1 MRGSLHSRFSGG
13 LGAVVLIDIIHR
25 WLSARG
31 MRGPGLAVLADV
43 LGVLCLVAAM
53 WFVNWVAKG
62 VISRLVRRVVLHTA
76 ATWDDV
82 FLRCGVFTRL
92 SHLAPA
98 LVLAGFKSRFF
109 ARQETWLEVMRVVVN
124 VYFVVIA
131 LMVIAALFDAI
142 VELYDMRSGSGR
154 VPLKGFMQG
163 AQLVSYLSGGVLIF
177 SLVLGRSPRYFLS
190 GLGALTAV
198 LLLIFRDAL
207 LGLVAG
213 VQISV
218 NRMVQVGDWI
228 ELPKFGADGDVIEL
242 GLTTTKVRNWDN
254 TITTIPTHALTSEPL
269 KNWRGMQ
276 ESGGRR
282 IQRAIYL
289 DIASF
294 RFVDDALLHKLSTF
308 ELLRPYLEQERRE
321 LEYERRS
328 AGLDTNAPFDG
339 RRLSNI
345 GCFRVYVTAYLRAH
359 PQLRHD
365 MDFLVRQRQP
375 SDKGLPLE
383 LYVFSSDTR
392 LAAYESIQSDIF
404 DHLLTVVPEFEL
416 RVFQSPTG
424 HDFRQ
429 LSPSARDCETSR
441 N

>member
-1 MRGSLHSRFSGG
+1 
-13 LGAVVLIDIIHR
+13 
-25 WLSARG
+25 
-31 MRGPGLAVLADV
+31 
-43 LGVLCLVAAM
+43 
-53 WFVNWVAKG
+53 
-62 VISRLVRRVVLHTA
+62 
-76 ATWDDV
+76 
-82 FLRCGVFTRL
+82 
-92 SHLAPA
+92 
-98 LVLAGFKSRFF
+98 
-109 ARQETWLEVMRVVVN
+109 MRVVAN

-131 LMVIAALFDAI
+131 LLVLHALLDAI
-142 VELYDMRSGSGR
+142 VELYDMRSGGGR

-163 AQLVSYLSGGVLIF
+163 AQLALFLAGGVTIL

-213 VQISV
+213 IQISV

-228 ELPKFGADGDVIEL
+228 ELPQFGADGDVIEV

-269 KNWRGMQ
+269 KNWRGMR

-294 RFVDDALLHKLSTF
+294 RFIDDALLHKLLSFGT
-308 ELLRPYLEQERRE
+308 LRPYLEQKLRELDDERRHDG
-321 LEYERRS
+321 R
-328 AGLDTNAPFDG
+328 GTNVPIDG

-345 GCFRVYVTAYLRAH
+345 GCFRAYVMAYLRAH
-359 PQLRHD
+359 PQLRQD

-383 LYVFSSDTR
+383 LYVFCSDTR

-404 DHLLTVVPEFEL
+404 DHLLTIVPEFDL
-416 RVFQSPTG
+416 RVFQSPSG
-424 HDFRQ
+424 HDFRL
-429 LSPSARDCETSR
+429 LSPAARDTPR
-441 N
+441 

>member
-1 MRGSLHSRFSGG
+1 
-13 LGAVVLIDIIHR
+13 VLIDLIYR

-31 MRGPGLAVLADV
+31 MRGPGLALLADA

-53 WFVNWVAKG
+53 ALVNWVVKRIIAK
-62 VISRLVRRVVLHTA
+62 VVRRGVLHTT

-92 SHLAPA
+92 SHLAPV

-109 ARQETWLEVMRVVVN
+109 ARQEAWLEVMRVVVN
-124 VYFVVIA
+124 VYLVVIA
-131 LMVIAALFDAI
+131 LMVIAALLDAA

-154 VPLKGFMQG
+154 VPLKGFVQG
-163 AQLVSYLSGGVLIF
+163 AQLVLFLSGGILIL

-198 LLLIFRDAL
+198 LLLVFRDAL

-213 VQISV
+213 IQISV

-228 ELPKFGADGDVIEL
+228 ELPKYGADGDVIEV

-269 KNWRGMQ
+269 KNWRGMR

-282 IQRAIYL
+282 IKRAIYL

-294 RFVDDALLHKLSTF
+294 RFVDDALMSKLLTF
-308 ELLRPYLEQERRE
+308 GLLRPYLEQKLRE
-321 LEYERRS
+321 LDDERSRDGTD
-328 AGLDTNAPFDG
+328 ARLDR

-345 GCFRVYVTAYLRAH
+345 GCFRAYVTAYLRAH
-359 PQLRHD
+359 PRLRHD

-392 LAAYESIQSDIF
+392 LAAYETIQSDIF

-424 HDFRQ
+424 HDFRE
-429 LSPSARDCETSR
+429 LAAPARS
-441 N
+441 

>member
-1 MRGSLHSRFSGG
+1 
-13 LGAVVLIDIIHR
+13 VLIDLIYR
-25 WLSARG
+25 WLAARG
-31 MRGPGLAVLADV
+31 MRGPGLALLADA
-43 LGVLCLVAAM
+43 LGVLCLIAAM
-53 WFVNWVAKG
+53 WLVNWVAKRIITK
-62 VISRLVRRVVLHTA
+62 VVRRVVLHTA

-92 SHLAPA
+92 SHLAPV
-98 LVLAGFKSRFF
+98 LVLAAFKSRFF
-109 ARQETWLEVMRVVVN
+109 ARQEAWLEVMRVVVN
-124 VYFVVIA
+124 VYLVVIA
-131 LMVIAALFDAI
+131 LLVIAALLDAI
-142 VELYDMRSGSGR
+142 VALYYMRSGSGR
-154 VPLKGFMQG
+154 IPLKGFIQG
-163 AQLVSYLSGGVLIF
+163 AQLVLFLSGGILIL

-198 LLLIFRDAL
+198 LLLVFRDAL

-213 VQISV
+213 IQISV

-228 ELPKFGADGDVIEL
+228 ELPKYDADGDVIEV

-254 TITTIPTHALTSEPL
+254 TITSIPTHALTSEPL
-269 KNWRGMQ
+269 KNWRGMR

-282 IQRAIYL
+282 IKRAIYL

-294 RFVDDALLHKLSTF
+294 RFVDEALMSKLLTF
-308 ELLRPYLEQERRE
+308 RLLRPYLEQKLRE
-321 LEYERRS
+321 LEDERSRHGRDTD
-328 AGLDTNAPFDG
+328 APLDR

-345 GCFRVYVTAYLRAH
+345 GCFRAYVAAYLRAH
-359 PQLRHD
+359 PRLRHD

-383 LYVFSSDTR
+383 VYVFSSDTR

-404 DHLLTVVPEFEL
+404 DHLLTVVPEFDL

-424 HDFRQ
+424 HDFRE
-429 LSPSARDCETSR
+429 LAAPARS
-441 N
+441 

>member
-1 MRGSLHSRFSGG
+1 
-13 LGAVVLIDIIHR
+13 VLIDIIYR

-31 MRGPGLAVLADV
+31 LRGPGLALLADG
-43 LGVLCLVAAM
+43 LGVLCLLAAM
-53 WFVNWVAKG
+53 WVVNRVAQG
-62 VISRLVRRVVLHTA
+62 VISKLVRRVVLRSA
-76 ATWDDV
+76 AAWDDV

-98 LVLAGFKSRFF
+98 LVLTGFKSRFF
-109 ARQETWLEVMRVVVN
+109 ARQPEWLEVMRVVVN
-124 VYFVVIA
+124 VYLVVIA
-131 LMVIAALFDAI
+131 LMVIAALLDAI
-142 VELYDMRSGSGR
+142 VELYDMKSGSGR
-154 VPLKGFMQG
+154 VPLKGFVQG
-163 AQLVSYLSGGVLIF
+163 AKLVSFLAGGILIL

-213 VQISV
+213 IQISV

-228 ELPKFGADGDVIEL
+228 ELPKYGADGDVIEL

-269 KNWRGMQ
+269 KNWRSMQ

-282 IQRAIYL
+282 IKRAIYL

-294 RFVDDALLHKLSTF
+294 RFVDDALMSKLLTF
-308 ELLRPYLEQERRE
+308 GLLGPYLDQERRG
-321 LEYERRS
+321 LENERRR
-328 AGLDTNAPFDG
+328 AGHDPNAPFDDH
-339 RRLSNI
+339 RLSNI
-345 GCFRVYVTAYLRAH
+345 GCFRAYVTAYLRAH

-365 MDFLVRQRQP
+365 MDFFVRQHQP
-375 SDKGLPLE
+375 LDKGLPLE

-392 LAAYESIQSDIF
+392 WAAYEAIQSDIF
-404 DHLLTVVPEFEL
+404 DHLLTIVTEFEL

-429 LSPSARDCETSR
+429 LSPRARGSPYIEEGPSAECPIGPGSTRPS
-441 N
+441 

>member
-1 MRGSLHSRFSGG
+1 
-13 LGAVVLIDIIHR
+13 
-25 WLSARG
+25 
-31 MRGPGLAVLADV
+31 MRGPGLALLADV
-43 LGVLCLVAAM
+43 LGVLCLVVAM
-53 WFVNWVAKG
+53 WFANWVAKG
-62 VISRLVRRVVLHTA
+62 VIARLVRRVVLHTA
-76 ATWDDV
+76 AIWDDV
-82 FLRCGVFTRL
+82 FLRRGVFTRL

-109 ARQETWLEVMRVVVN
+109 ARQQAWLDVMRVVVN

-131 LMVIAALFDAI
+131 LMVMAAVLDAF
-142 VELYDMRSGSGR
+142 VELYDRRSGSGR

-163 AQLVSYLSGGVLIF
+163 AQLALFLSGGVLIL

-213 VQISV
+213 IQISV

-228 ELPKFGADGDVIEL
+228 ELPKYGADGDVIEV

-282 IQRAIYL
+282 IKRAIYL

-294 RFVDDALLHKLSTF
+294 RFVDDALMNKLLTF
-308 ELLRPYLEQERRE
+308 GLLRPYLEQKRRE
-321 LEYERRS
+321 LDEERRRDGNDAS
-328 AGLDTNAPFDG
+328 ARSDG

-345 GCFRVYVTAYLRAH
+345 GCFRAYVMAYLRVH
-359 PQLRHD
+359 PRLRHD

-392 LAAYESIQSDIF
+392 LSAYESIQSDIF

-424 HDFRQ
+424 HDFRE
-429 LSPSARDCETSR
+429 LSARGRARTSPDAASASR

>member
-1 MRGSLHSRFSGG
+1 M
-13 LGAVVLIDIIHR
+13 LIDLIYR

-31 MRGPGLAVLADV
+31 MRGPGLALLADA
-43 LGVLCLVAAM
+43 LGVLCLLAAM
-53 WFVNWVAKG
+53 ALVNWVAKR
-62 VISRLVRRVVLHTA
+62 IIAKLVRRVVLHTA

-82 FLRCGVFTRL
+82 FLHCGVFARF
-92 SHLAPA
+92 SHLAPL
-98 LVLAGFKSRFF
+98 LVLAAFKSRFF
-109 ARQETWLEVMRVVVN
+109 ARQEAWLDVMRVVVN
-124 VYFVVIA
+124 VYLVVIA
-131 LMVIAALFDAI
+131 LMVLAALLDAAVVI
-142 VELYDMRSGSGR
+142 YDMRSSSGR
-154 VPLKGFMQG
+154 VPLKGFIQG
-163 AQLVSYLSGGVLIF
+163 AKLVSFLSGGVLIL

-198 LLLIFRDAL
+198 LLLVFRDAL

-213 VQISV
+213 IQISV

-228 ELPKFGADGDVIEL
+228 ELPKYGADGDVIEL

-254 TITTIPTHALTSEPL
+254 TVTTIPTHALTSEPL
-269 KNWRGMQ
+269 KNWRGMR

-282 IQRAIYL
+282 IKRAIYL

-294 RFVDDALLHKLSTF
+294 RFVDAALMSKLLTF
-308 ELLRPYLEQERRE
+308 GLLRPYLEQKLRE
-321 LEYERRS
+321 LDDAVRRD
-328 AGLDTNAPFDG
+328 GLDAGPRLDR

-345 GCFRVYVTAYLRAH
+345 GCFRAYVTAYLRAH
-359 PQLRHD
+359 PRLRHD

-404 DHLLTVVPEFEL
+404 DHLLTIAPEFEL

-424 HDFRQ
+424 HDFRE
-429 LSPSARDCETSR
+429 LSGSARS
-441 N
+441 